1 MRTLLVTALSAS
13 LLIRFPSPRG
23 WTLNTPSNQL
33 FVALLGKTVHQ
44 LPSGEFVL

>member
-1 MRTLLVTALSAS
+1 MRSPLLTALSAS
-13 LLIRFPSPRG
+13 LPIRFPSPRG

-33 FVALLGKTVHQ
+33 FVVLLGKNVHQ